1 MSRTLHECL
10 NAFISQRL
18 AVVEHKFDGNKKAAL
33 EDKTLEEHIAQL
45 KNSLSPDQCESLD
58 SITGLG
64 TSIAVRLETI
74 AYIQGVSDCLKGL
87 TALKDTF

>member
-18 AVVEHKFDGNKKAAL
+18 AVVERKLEGNKEAAL

-45 KNSLSPDQCESLD
+45 KNSLSPEQCESLD

-64 TSIAVRLETI
+64 TSIGVRLEII
-74 AYIQGVSDCLKGL
+74 AYIQGFYDCLKGL
-87 TALKDTF
+87 TALQDTF